1 LVSKLA
7 VLGGGAGG
15 QSIAADMTL
24 AGFDV
29 SLFELPQFKDTLKP
43 IQEKGGVEIEGISG
57 ANSGFARLKK
67 ITTNIK
73 EAIAG
78 ADLIIVSV
86 PSYGHRPFSEH
97 LAPHVSDGQMVA
109 FVGEGCGS
117 LEFTKV
123 LRDKGIKKNIIV
135 GETNTLPYGARVR
148 GPAKVR
154 SERKKGGT
162 LVAAMPAKNNQIIY
176 DALRQLW
183 SYVTPA
189 EHVGETILVN
199 FNAIDHVPNFIL
211 NLGRVEGTTGEMK
224 FWGEG
229 TTPGV
234 ARVIEAVDNET
245 IAMRRALGC
254 KDLTPYKDYLYKQGF
269 LDSIRPTTYEAI
281 HGGRMAESIFTCG
294 PQATQH
300 RYITED
306 VPYSHVLMASIGDV
320 VNVDT
325 PAIDSLITLAS
336 IFNQQDYW
344 RTGRT
349 LSSLG
354 VPTKSAQ
361 SLKRYLLEGVS

>member
-1 LVSKLA
+1 MVSKIA

-24 AGFDV
+24 AGFEAN
-29 SLFELPQFKDTLKP
+29 LFELPQFKDTLKP

-57 ANSGFARLKK
+57 ANSGFAKLKK
-67 ITTNIK
+67 ITNDVK

-78 ADLIIVSV
+78 VDLIIVSV
-86 PSYGHRPFSEH
+86 PSYGHRPFAEH

-162 LVAAMPAKNNQIIY
+162 LVAAMPAKNNMMIY
-176 DALRQLW
+176 DALHRLW

-189 EHVGETILVN
+189 EHVAETILIN
-199 FNAIDHVPNFIL
+199 FNAVDHVANFIL
-211 NLGRVEGTTGEMK
+211 NLGRVEGSTGDIK
-224 FWGEG
+224 FWGVG
-229 TTPGV
+229 STPSV

-245 IAMRRALGC
+245 IAMRKALGC
-254 KDLTPYKDYLYKQGF
+254 KDLTPYKDYLHKQGF
-269 LDSIRPTTYEAI
+269 LDSIKPTTYEAI
-281 HGGRMAESIFTCG
+281 HSGRMAESLFTCG

-306 VPYSHVLMASIGDV
+306 VPYSLVLMASIGDV
-320 VNVDT
+320 VNVNT
-325 PAIDSLITLAS
+325 PAMDSLINLAS

-344 RTGRT
+344 RIGRT
-349 LSSLG
+349 LTSLG
-354 VPTKSAQ
+354 VPTANVD